1 MNCINHWIRLL
12 LLVLMYKIFFGSSAL
27 FRPAE
32 QPDHYKDER
41 IYDNIEQGMLVHR
54 KRCFPVLVG
63 WYQDKADPGN
73 IDETDGDATTDHPAD
88 LF

>member
-1 MNCINHWIRLL
+1 
-12 LLVLMYKIFFGSSAL
+12 MYKIFFGSSAL

-41 IYDNIEQGMLVHR
+41 IYDNIEQRMLVHS
-54 KRCFPVLVG
+54 KGNFPVLVD
-63 WYQDKADPGN
+63 WYQGKADPGD
-73 IDETDGDATTDHPAD
+73 IDQTNGDTTADHPAD